1 MSQAAAPLALTDE
14 DRIELARW
22 LKGGLPRLAERARIV
37 LACAEPGSG
46 VARVAAELGATRMTV
61 RKWRRRFAEDGLAG
75 LADHDRPG
83 RPVADLVL
91 TGAERDQLTRLSRR
105 ASSARALALRA
116 KIVLACADGATN
128 KQAAADLRVH
138 PATVS
143 KWRDRFAARR
153 LDGLADEPRPGRP
166 PSIPLHQVS
175 KSTIERISRK
185 SDLTP
190 HLSDSF
196 KLSTDPLF
204 VEKVVD
210 VVGLY
215 HDPPDKAVVL
225 CVDEKSGTQA
235 LDRAQPMLP
244 MMPGMPERRSR
255 DYVRHGTTSLF
266 AAFNV
271 ADGTVI
277 TSLHRHHRA
286 TEFKK
291 FLVRIDKTV
300 PSNLDVHLVCDNLAA
315 HRTAAIQDWLT
326 HHPRFRLHFAP
337 TGSSWVNQVERWFGY
352 LTDQRIRRSAHK
364 SVQALEADI
373 HDWMENCNH
382 NPRPFTWTK
391 TAEEILD
398 SRASHIARISGAGH
412 LREGARIAA
421 PRLGVK
427 RRYQGRPLSV
437 AGATVGL
444 IDRDDLLAALDRAAA
459 KKVAVIS
466 APAGSGKTSLL
477 RAWAARPG
485 QPHRLAVVQVQ
496 RDQQDA
502 QQFWLGLLSAVH
514 QASGTARDKLPAGT
528 PDFNGRA
535 MVDRVLSEL
544 AEAHGGI
551 TLVVDD
557 LHELNSPEAL
567 AQLTR
572 LLTSLPPNGHAILI
586 TRHDLRLRL
595 HQLRLVD
602 ELAEMRAADLR
613 FTERETRE
621 LLDASGVALSEAG
634 AALLHQRTE
643 GWAAGLRLATLSLAG
658 HPDPERFVAEF
669 SGSDRMVAEY
679 LLAEMLDRQPADV
692 QDLLLRT
699 SLLDQVNT
707 ELADV
712 LTGHPGS
719 ERILLELEDANAFVE
734 SLDPGRTRFR
744 YHYLFA
750 DLLRLE
756 LRRTLPEEVPELHR
770 RAAEWFTRHGEVA
783 EAVRHTQ
790 AAGDWQ
796 GAARLLAD
804 HAFSLT
810 LDGQAQTMQAL
821 LRAFPP
827 GADHPEL
834 ALVHAMGALS
844 QGRLDEAAAHLAVAD
859 AYAETAPMGRRHR
872 LQIAIAALNLSL
884 AGRRGNFASV
894 VEQARVL
901 AAPLTGPT
909 EEDIALGSDLRAV
922 ALLNLGTVEEWSL
935 GLPDAERHL
944 REGAVL
950 AREIDRPYLEVACLA
965 QLGFASKFRPFTITR
980 QRCREA
986 IALADRHG
994 WGADHITA
1002 PALVTLALN
1011 LAWTGEF
1018 DEADRWLQRT
1028 TRAVQT
1034 DAGPGIRLLT
1044 HIASGFLLAG
1054 RGRHREALEQF
1065 KAAERPLAHLE
1076 GSHALANQATGWTL
1090 ATQARAGLPG
1100 EARAG
1105 LAALDEEEARSG
1117 EVRNADAVICL
1128 AEGEPAAALSAVA
1141 SVLDGTAPVIGY
1153 TTVME
1158 AHLLAGLA
1166 YRRLGD
1172 QRAANRAAEHALTI
1186 AERDRVVLPFVMT
1199 GSAELLEALPR
1210 HETAHAALLADILD
1224 LVHGSSLAAKDQ
1236 SAPPLTEELS
1246 PGELRV
1252 LRYLPTNLSRSEI
1265 AGELSVSPNTVST
1278 HIRSI
1283 YAKLGAADRSAAV
1296 RRARELR
1303 LLAAVRS

>member
-14 DRIELARW
+14 DRAELARW
-22 LKGGLPRLAERARIV
+22 STGRLPWLAERARIV

-46 VARVAAELGATRMTV
+46 VARVAAELGSTRMTV

-83 RPVADLVL
+83 RPVAGLVL
-91 TGAERDQLTRLSRR
+91 TGAERDQLTRWAQ
-105 ASSARALALRA
+105 ASSAQASSAQALALRA

-128 KQAAADLRVH
+128 KQAAADLRVD

-143 KWRDRFAARR
+143 KWRGRFAAQR

-166 PSIPLHQVS
+166 PSIPLDKVEQVITATLEES
-175 KSTIERISRK
+175 PEDATHWSRSSMAARSGLSPSTIGRIWRK
-185 SDLTP
+185 FDLKP

-196 KLSTDPLF
+196 
-204 VEKVVD
+204 
-210 VVGLY
+210 
-215 HDPPDKAVVL
+215 
-225 CVDEKSGTQA
+225 
-235 LDRAQPMLP
+235 
-244 MMPGMPERRSR
+244 
-255 DYVRHGTTSLF
+255 
-266 AAFNV
+266 
-271 ADGTVI
+271 
-277 TSLHRHHRA
+277 
-286 TEFKK
+286 
-291 FLVRIDKTV
+291 
-300 PSNLDVHLVCDNLAA
+300 
-315 HRTAAIQDWLT
+315 
-326 HHPRFRLHFAP
+326 
-337 TGSSWVNQVERWFGY
+337 
-352 LTDQRIRRSAHK
+352 
-364 SVQALEADI
+364 
-373 HDWMENCNH
+373 
-382 NPRPFTWTK
+382 TWTR

-398 SRASHIARISGAGH
+398 SQARYTARISGAGQEG
-412 LREGARIAA
+412 EGARIAT
-421 PRLGVK
+421 PTLR
-427 RRYQGRPLSV
+427 
-437 AGATVGL
+437 L
-444 IDRDDLLAALDRAAA
+444 IDRGDLLAALDRAAA
-459 KKVAVIS
+459 KKVTIIS

-477 RAWAARPG
+477 RAWASRPG

-502 QQFWLGLLSAVH
+502 QQFWLALLSAIR
-514 QASGTARDKLPAGT
+514 QASGTARGKPPAGT

-544 AEAHGGI
+544 AAARGGI

-572 LLTSLPPNGHAILI
+572 LLTSLPPNGHAILA
-586 TRHDLRLRL
+586 TRRGLRLRL
-595 HQLRLVD
+595 HQLRLAG
-602 ELAEMRAADLR
+602 ELAEIRAADLR
-613 FTERETRE
+613 FTELETRE
-621 LLDASGVALSEAG
+621 LLDTSGIALSEAG

-643 GWAAGLRLATLSLAG
+643 GWAAGLRLAALSLAG

-669 SGSDRMVAEY
+669 SGSDRMVTEY

-699 SLLDQVNT
+699 SLPDQVNS

-712 LTGHPGS
+712 LTGRPGS
-719 ERILLELEDANAFVE
+719 ERILLELEDANAFVV
-734 SLDPGRTRFR
+734 SLDPERTWFR
-744 YHYLFA
+744 YHHLFA

-756 LRRTLPEEVPELHR
+756 LRRRLPGEVPELHR

-804 HAFSLT
+804 HSFSLT

-834 ALVHAMGALS
+834 ALVRATVGIT

-859 AYAETAPMGRRHR
+859 AHAGTAPPDRRRR
-872 LQIAIAALNLSL
+872 LQMAIAALNLSL

-894 VEQARVL
+894 VEQARFL
-901 AAPLTGPT
+901 ASPLTGPS

-922 ALLNLGTVEEWSL
+922 ALMNLGIVEEWSL

-944 REGAVL
+944 REGAIL
-950 AREIDRPYLEVACLA
+950 AREIGRPYLEVACLA
-965 QLGFASKFRPFTITR
+965 QLGFASKFRPVATTR
-980 QRCREA
+980 RRCREA

-994 WGADHITA
+994 WGADPVAA
-1002 PALVTLALN
+1002 PALVTLAAN
-1011 LAWTGEF
+1011 LTLTGEF
-1018 DEADRWLQRT
+1018 DEAGRWLQRT
-1028 TRAVQT
+1028 IRALQT
-1034 DAGPGIRLLT
+1034 DTGPGIRLLT
-1044 HIASGFLLAG
+1044 HIVSGLLLAG
-1054 RGRHREALEQF
+1054 RGRYREALEEF
-1065 KAAERPLAHLE
+1065 RAAERPRAQLE
-1076 GSHALANQATGWTL
+1076 GSHVLANQATGWML
-1090 ATQARAGLPG
+1090 ATQARAGLSH
-1100 EARAG
+1100 EARAS

-1128 AEGEPAAALSAVA
+1128 AEGEPAAALSALA

-1166 YRRLGD
+1166 YRQLGD
-1172 QRAANRAAEHALTI
+1172 QRAANRAAEHALTL
-1186 AERDRVVLPFVMT
+1186 AEQDRLLLWFVLT
-1199 GSAELLEALPR
+1199 GSAELLETLPR

-1224 LVHGSSLAAKDQ
+1224 LVHGSSLVAKNQ
-1236 SAPPLTEELS
+1236 SAPPLTKELS

-1265 AGELSVSPNTVST
+1265 AGELSVSPNTIST
-1278 HIRSI
+1278 HIHRI